1 MIKTTKYMEILIFG
15 SGGVGGYFGGK
26 LARAGF
32 NVTMIARGNHLEAI
46 RKNGLEVES
55 IHGDFKVR
63 PKLVTDNLAE
73 APTPNLVILGVKSWQ
88 IKEAA
93 AQLKSIISSETMV
106 LPLQNGANNA
116 EVLLEI
122 LPKKNVLAGLC
133 HLISFVEKPGKI
145 KHAALDPRITF
156 GEVDNSK
163 SDRIQKLKSVFEKA
177 EITNYNPENIQ
188 VEIWKKFLF
197 IATISGIGGL
207 TRVSI
212 DKIRE
217 SEYLYNLMLKTAQ
230 EIKAV
235 ANAKGIPL
243 KDEHIAQAF
252 EIIKNQ
258 AVGTTAS
265 TQRDIMAGKASEL
278 ENFNGF
284 IVKEGEKMEVPTP
297 VNKMLYE
304 LLLPMER
311 EARKI

>member
-1 MIKTTKYMEILIFG
+1 MEILIFG

-26 LARAGF
+26 LANAGF
-32 NVTMIARGNHLEAI
+32 NVTMIARGKHLKAI
-46 RKNGLEVES
+46 RENGLEVES
-55 IHGDFKVR
+55 INGNFKVQ
-63 PKLVTDNLAE
+63 PKLVTSDLAE
-73 APTPNLVILGVKSWQ
+73 APTPGLIILGVKSWQ
-88 IKEAA
+88 LKDVAL
-93 AQLKSIISSETMV
+93 QLKSIITQETMI

-116 EVLLEI
+116 EELLEI
-122 LPKKNVLAGLC
+122 FPKKNVLAGLC
-133 HLISFVEKPGKI
+133 HLISFTEKPGKI
-145 KHAALDPRITF
+145 KHVAFDPRITY

-163 SDRIQKLKSVFEKA
+163 TRRIEQLKTLFDKA

-217 SEYLYNLMLKTAQ
+217 RDYLFELMKKTAS

-235 ANAKGIPL
+235 ANAKGIPIEEKHL
-243 KDEHIAQAF
+243 NQTF
-252 EIIKNQ
+252 EVIKNQ
-258 AVGTTAS
+258 AEGTTAS

-284 IVKEGEKMEVPTP
+284 IVKEGEKLKVPTP
-297 VNKMLYE
+297 VNKMIYE

-311 EARKI
+311 EARKK